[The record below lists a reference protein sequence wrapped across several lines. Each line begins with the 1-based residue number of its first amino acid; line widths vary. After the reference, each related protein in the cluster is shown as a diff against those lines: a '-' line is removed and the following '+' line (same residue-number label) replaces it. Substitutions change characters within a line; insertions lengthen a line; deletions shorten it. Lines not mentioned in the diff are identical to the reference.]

1 MVSSPDEG
9 RARTGGD
16 GARNDAE
23 PPDRPEIEHYTRRVA
38 DEELKRCL
46 AAAGAVLVEGP
57 RACGKTVT
65 ARQEAASEVF
75 LDVDRRAQDMI
86 AVSPGLVLE
95 GATPRL
101 IDEWQTAPVV
111 WNHVRRAVDARPGKG
126 HFILTGSAVP
136 PDDITRHT
144 GAGRIVRLRLRPMS
158 LFELGSSTGKVSLER
173 MLKGTPAHHPTADLS
188 VRDLAR
194 LVCVGGWPGH
204 LALSPEEALRVNQ
217 GYVDDICRT
226 DLQRVDGVRR
236 VPDRVHRFLRSLARN
251 VATCASLAT
260 IARAVAGAEQASMT
274 GHTARSY
281 LTGLER
287 LMVVEDQPPWAPH
300 LRSRS
305 RLQVSAKRHFVDP
318 SIAVAALGAGPEHLL
333 RDFSWFGFLF
343 ESMVIRDLRVYA
355 QAMGARVYHYRDHTG
370 LEVDAIVDAGPG
382 RWAAFEIEL
391 GLSRIDGAVRSLLKF
406 ADRVDTSR
414 CGAPA
419 ALGVIADG
427 GYGYVRPDGVSVI
440 PLGALGP

>member
-1 MVSSPDEG
+1 MISSPGEE
-9 RARTGGD
+9 RYQTGEHGV
-16 GARNDAE
+16 RHDAE
-23 PPDRPEIEHYTRRVA
+23 PSDRPEIEHYTRRVA
-38 DEELKRCL
+38 DEELKQCL
-46 AAAGAVLVEGP
+46 AGAGAVLIEGP

-65 ARQEAASEVF
+65 AQQEAASEVL

-101 IDEWQTAPVV
+101 IDEWQTAPVI

-158 LFELGSSTGKVSLER
+158 LFELGSSTGKVSMKD
-173 MLKGTPAHHPTADLS
+173 MLTGTPVRHPTADLS
-188 VRDLAR
+188 VHDLAR

-204 LALSPEEALRVNQ
+204 LASSTEEALRVNR
-217 GYVDDICRT
+217 GYVDDICRA
-226 DLQRVDGVRR
+226 DLKRVDGVRR
-236 VPDRVHRFLRSLARN
+236 DPERVHRFLRSLARN

-260 IARAVAGAEQASMT
+260 IARDVAGPEQASMT
-274 GHTARSY
+274 DHTARSY

-305 RLQVSAKRHFVDP
+305 RLQVSPKRHFVDP
-318 SIAVAALGAGPEHLL
+318 SIAAAALGAGPDHLL
-333 RDFSWFGFLF
+333 RDFSWFGLLF

-355 QAMGARVYHYRDHTG
+355 RATGAGVYHYRDHTG

-382 RWAAFEIEL
+382 RWAAFEIKL

-414 CGAPA
+414 CGEPA
-419 ALGVIADG
+419 ALGVIVDSG
-427 GYGYVRPDGVSVI
+427 FGYVRPDGVSVI

>member
-1 MVSSPDEG
+1 MGSSHNNGRGGVGEG
-9 RARTGGD
+9 YAT
-16 GARNDAE
+16 
-23 PPDRPEIEHYTRRVA
+23 RVA
-38 DEELKRCL
+38 EQELRQSL
-46 AAAGAVLVEGP
+46 AAAGAVLIEGP

-65 ARQEAASEVF
+65 AQQMAASEVF
-75 LDVDRRAQDMI
+75 LDVDRVARDMI
-86 AVSPGLVLE
+86 AVNPDLVLE
-95 GATPRL
+95 GDTPRL
-101 IDEWQTAPVV
+101 LDEWQTAPVI

-144 GAGRIVRLRLRPMS
+144 GAGRILRLRLRPMS
-158 LFELGSSTGKVSLER
+158 LFELGYSSGVVSLKDLLE
-173 MLKGTPAHHPTADLS
+173 GAPSDSPSIELS
-188 VRDLAR
+188 VYQLAE

-204 LALSPEEALRVNQ
+204 LNSSPEEAMGVNR
-217 GYVDDICRT
+217 GYVDDVCRA

-236 VPDRVHRFLRSLARN
+236 DPGRVHLFFQSLARN

-260 IARAVAGAEQASMT
+260 IARDVSGPDHESMT

-305 RLQVSAKRHFVDP
+305 RLRVSPKRHFVDP
-318 SIAVAALGAGPEHLL
+318 SIGAAALGAGPEHLL
-333 RDFSWFGFLF
+333 HDFSWFGLLF

-355 QAMGARVYHYRDHTG
+355 QAMGARVFHYRDHTG
-370 LEVDAIVDAGPG
+370 LEVDAVVEAGPG
-382 RWAAFEIEL
+382 RWAAFEIKL
-391 GLSRIDGAVRSLLKF
+391 GLSRIDDGVRSLLTF

-414 CGAPA
+414 CGKPA
-419 ALGVIADG
+419 ALGVIVDRG
-427 GYGYVRPDGVSVI
+427 FGYLRPDGVSVI

>member
-1 MVSSPDEG
+1 MTSETE
-9 RARTGGD
+9 RYA
-16 GARNDAE
+16 
-23 PPDRPEIEHYTRRVA
+23 RRVA
-38 DEELKRCL
+38 DRELTRCL
-46 AAAGAVLVEGP
+46 AAAGAVLIEGP

-65 ARQEAASEVF
+65 APHNAARLVF
-75 LDVDRRAQDMI
+75 LEVHRRAQDMI
-86 AVSPGLVLE
+86 AVNPDLVLE

-101 IDEWQTAPVV
+101 IDEWQTAPVI
-111 WNHVRRAVDARPGKG
+111 WNHVRRAVDARQGKG

-144 GAGRIVRLRLRPMS
+144 GAGRILRVRLRPMS
-158 LFELGSSTGKVSLER
+158 LVELGASTGRVSLESV
-173 MLKGTPAHHPTADLS
+173 LNQAPVHHPSADLS
-188 VRDLAR
+188 VRELAR

-204 LALSPEEALRVNQ
+204 LGSSVEEALRVNR
-217 GYVDDICRT
+217 GYVNDIGRA

-236 VPDRVHRFLRSLARN
+236 EPDRVQRFLQSLARN

-260 IARAVAGAEQASMT
+260 ISRDVAGPDQASMT

-305 RLQVSAKRHFVDP
+305 RLQASPKRHFVDP
-318 SIAVAALGAGPEHLL
+318 SIAAAALGAGPEQLL
-333 RDFSWFGFLF
+333 RDFSWFGLLF

-355 QAMGARVYHYRDHTG
+355 RAMDARVYHYRDHTG
-370 LEVDAIVDAGPG
+370 LEVDAVIDAGPG
-382 RWAAFEIEL
+382 RWAAFEIKL
-391 GLSRIDGAVRSLLKF
+391 GLSRIDDAARSLLKF

-414 CGAPA
+414 CGQPA
-419 ALGVIADG
+419 ALGVIVDSG
-427 GYGYVRPDGVSVI
+427 FGYVRPDGVSVI